1 MRLNELMQTRAS
13 KDCLVRQ
20 VDNPPPGAKDRSV
33 RVRYL
38 FRLIP
43 KGEKTETP
51 RNYFIGKET
60 LRLVEKTGRMLK
72 EHYQLGKSETLPMVP
87 FAPTNGRAHRFAP
100 APYLFQY
107 RQRHLDGATINS
119 CMRFLLHGMVFQTK
133 EGKPVVLKAH
143 LLRHAFAT
151 YAVQVA
157 QVPVDIVAEWLK
169 QKDLEVTRYYS
180 RVPESLVA
188 EEHGTFVA
196 HLALQVDVREVFLRS
211 PKEIREQID
220 QAKRCVGTLIPV
232 TGGECTLDGRCPS
245 QFACIGCPAKT
256 PDPAKRYQVEH
267 MRKRGLEKLEYCH
280 QEGLVLEAERLKQL
294 IHHCETELL
303 EMDAIEHYREDETHA
318 PTVIIE

>member
-1 MRLNELMQTRAS
+1 
-13 KDCLVRQ
+13 
-20 VDNPPPGAKDRSV
+20 
-33 RVRYL
+33 
-38 FRLIP
+38 
-43 KGEKTETP
+43 
-51 RNYFIGKET
+51 
-60 LRLVEKTGRMLK
+60 
-72 EHYQLGKSETLPMVP
+72 
-87 FAPTNGRAHRFAP
+87 
-100 APYLFQY
+100 
-107 RQRHLDGATINS
+107 
-119 CMRFLLHGMVFQTK
+119 MRFLLHGMVFQTK

-157 QVPVDIVAEWLK
+157 QVPIDIVAEWLK

-188 EEHGTFVA
+188 EEHGTFVT
-196 HLALQVDVREVFLRS
+196 HLALQVDVREIFLRS

-232 TGGECTLDGRCPS
+232 TGGECTLDGQCPS

-267 MRKRGLEKLEYCH
+267 MRKRGLEKLAYCH
-280 QEGLVLEAERLKQL
+280 QEGLVLEVERLKQL

-303 EMDAIEHYREDETHA
+303 EMDAIEHYREDEGHA
-318 PTVIIE
+318 PTIIID